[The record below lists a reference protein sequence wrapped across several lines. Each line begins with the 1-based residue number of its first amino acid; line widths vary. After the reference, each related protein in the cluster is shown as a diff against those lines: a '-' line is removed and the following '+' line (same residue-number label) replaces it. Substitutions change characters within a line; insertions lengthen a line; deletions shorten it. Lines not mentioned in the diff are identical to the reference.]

1 MSTAPAPAANPNA
14 QFLAGVVRHG
24 PDERAQFGNG
34 AFGLGSDVTSP
45 TVLREVKPSYTAEA
59 MRAKVQG
66 AVMVQAV
73 VREDGTVGQVRVVRS
88 LDRTFGL
95 DEAALEAVRN
105 WRFTPGRRQGRN
117 VAVIVEIEL
126 MFTLR

>member
-1 MSTAPAPAANPNA
+1 M
-14 QFLAGVVRHG
+14 
-24 PDERAQFGNG
+24 
-34 AFGLGSDVTSP
+34 P
-45 TVLREVKPSYTAEA
+45 TVLKEVKPSYTAEA

-66 AVMVQAV
+66 SVMVQAV
-73 VREDGTVGQVRVVRS
+73 VREDGTVGQVRVLRS

-95 DEAALEAVRN
+95 DEEAIEAVRH
-105 WRFTPGRRQGRN
+105 WRFNPGTRQGRR